1 MSQQQQQQPVEQST
15 TPKPPL
21 IWEEQLFTL
30 IAGLQQQM
38 ATLLQQSGGVRVEI
52 AKPPLFSGRIEEVST
67 FVNTAHLYLRM
78 KMTGESELTKM
89 TWVLSYVQ
97 EGVAEAWKDN
107 LLDKLSC

>member
-1 MSQQQQQQPVEQST
+1 MIT
-15 TPKPPL
+15 
-21 IWEEQLFTL
+21 
-30 IAGLQQQM
+30 GLQQQM

-89 TWVLSYVQ
+89 AWVLSYMQ
-97 EGVAEAWKDN
+97 GGVAEAWKDN
-107 LLDKLSC
+107 LLDELSC